1 MKVALL
7 TPPETVSLGNRTHRS
22 DFVFVSVCVCV
33 CDVCRCLC
41 VEVQV
46 PVPQRMCGSQST
58 A

>member
-7 TPPETVSLGNRTHRS
+7 TPPETVSLRNRTHRS
-22 DFVFVSVCVCV
+22 DFVFVIVCVY
-33 CDVCRCLC
+33 DICRCLC

-46 PVPQRMCGSQST
+46 PVPQRMCGGQST